1 MQLEGSGTS
10 RVGPAENSCGHSS
23 AATLLNIHSEPR
35 EAKPSLRGE
44 AFYAVP
50 ANLSVPIL
58 GVIVGTA
65 ILLFG
70 RKLFWLFVAALGFA
84 VGIEIAA
91 YFMRDPPVWMTLV
104 IALGLGILGA
114 LLAIMLQKLAIAVA
128 GFVAGGRLA
137 SALLAAFFADHAHY
151 RGITFVIGGIL
162 GALLL
167 LALFDWV
174 LILLSSVEGAHL
186 IGNGIVL
193 PQTGAVI
200 VFCALV
206 LIGVIVQGS
215 MLRGS
220 RRAAD

>member
-1 MQLEGSGTS
+1 M
-10 RVGPAENSCGHSS
+10 
-23 AATLLNIHSEPR
+23 TLPT
-35 EAKPSLRGE
+35 
-44 AFYAVP
+44 
-50 ANLSVPIL
+50 NLSVPII
-58 GVIVGTA
+58 GVIIGTA

-84 VGIEIAA
+84 VGLEIAA
-91 YFMRDPPVWMTLV
+91 YFMREPPVWMTLV
-104 IALGLGILGA
+104 IALGLGVLGA
-114 LLAIMLQKLAIAVA
+114 VLAIMLQKLAIAVA

-137 SALLAAFFADHAHY
+137 SALLAAFFVDYTHY

-174 LILLSSVEGAHL
+174 LILLSSAEGAHL
-186 IGNGIVL
+186 IAKGIVL
-193 PQTGAVI
+193 PPTGAVI
-200 VFCALV
+200 LLCALF

-220 RRAAD
+220 RRAG

>member
-1 MQLEGSGTS
+1 RRNNGSM
-10 RVGPAENSCGHSS
+10 
-23 AATLLNIHSEPR
+23 TL
-35 EAKPSLRGE
+35 
-44 AFYAVP
+44 P
-50 ANLSVPIL
+50 ANLSVPII
-58 GVIVGTA
+58 GVIVGAA

-84 VGIEIAA
+84 VGVEIAA
-91 YFMRDPPVWMTLV
+91 YFMRDPPIWMTLV

-114 LLAIMLQKLAIAVA
+114 LLAIMLQKLAVAVA

-137 SALLAAFFADHAHY
+137 SALLAAFFVDHTHY

-186 IGNGIVL
+186 IGNAIVL
-193 PQTGAVI
+193 PQTGAAI
-200 VFCALV
+200 LFCALV

-220 RRAAD
+220 RRTAD

>member
-1 MQLEGSGTS
+1 M
-10 RVGPAENSCGHSS
+10 
-23 AATLLNIHSEPR
+23 TLPT
-35 EAKPSLRGE
+35 
-44 AFYAVP
+44 
-50 ANLSVPIL
+50 NLSVPII
-58 GVIVGTA
+58 GVIVGAA

-91 YFMRDPPVWMTLV
+91 YFMHDPPAWMTLLV
-104 IALGLGILGA
+104 ALGLGVLGA
-114 LLAIMLQKLAIAVA
+114 LLAILLQKFAIAVA
-128 GFVAGGRLA
+128 GFIAGGRAA
-137 SALLAAFFADHAHY
+137 SALLAAFFVDYSHY

-193 PQTGAVI
+193 PPSGGVI
-200 VFCALV
+200 LFCALAV
-206 LIGVIVQGS
+206 IGVVVQGS

>member
-1 MQLEGSGTS
+1 MTFPTNVS
-10 RVGPAENSCGHSS
+10 
-23 AATLLNIHSEPR
+23 I
-35 EAKPSLRGE
+35 
-44 AFYAVP
+44 
-50 ANLSVPIL
+50 PII

-91 YFMRDPPVWMTLV
+91 YFTHDPPVWMTLL

-114 LLAIMLQKLAIAVA
+114 VLAILLQKLAIAVA

-137 SALLAAFFADHAHY
+137 LALVAAFFVDYSHY
-151 RGITFVIGGIL
+151 REITFVIGGIV

-167 LALFDWV
+167 LALFDWA

-186 IGNGIVL
+186 IGNGIML
-193 PQTGAVI
+193 PQTGTVI
-200 VFCALV
+200 LFVALV
-206 LIGVIVQGS
+206 VLGVVVQGS

-220 RRAAD
+220 RRPAG

>member
-1 MQLEGSGTS
+1 MTLPTS
-10 RVGPAENSCGHSS
+10 LP
-23 AATLLNIHSEPR
+23 
-35 EAKPSLRGE
+35 
-44 AFYAVP
+44 
-50 ANLSVPIL
+50 VPII
-58 GVIVGTA
+58 GVAIGAA

-84 VGIEIAA
+84 VGLEVAA

-114 LLAIMLQKLAIAVA
+114 VLAIMLQKLAIALA

-137 SALLAAFFADHAHY
+137 LALVAAFFVDYTHY

-162 GALLL
+162 GALML

-186 IGNGIVL
+186 IGNAIVL
-193 PQTGAVI
+193 PQTGATI
-200 VFCALV
+200 LFCALV
-206 LIGVIVQGS
+206 LVGVIVQAS

-220 RRAAD
+220 RRTAG

>member
-1 MQLEGSGTS
+1 LWTFVTVV
-10 RVGPAENSCGHSS
+10 RFPASPM
-23 AATLLNIHSEPR
+23 TLPT
-35 EAKPSLRGE
+35 
-44 AFYAVP
+44 
-50 ANLSVPIL
+50 NLSVPII
-58 GVIVGTA
+58 GVIVGIA

-84 VGIEIAA
+84 LGLEVAA
-91 YFMRDPPVWMTLV
+91 YFMRDPPVWTTLA

-114 LLAIMLQKLAIAVA
+114 LLAILLQKLAIAVA

-137 SALLAAFFADHAHY
+137 SALLAAFFVDYSHY

-186 IGNGIVL
+186 IGTGIVL
-193 PQTGAVI
+193 PQTGATI
-200 VFCALV
+200 LFCALV
-206 LIGVIVQGS
+206 VIGVIVQGS

-220 RRAAD
+220 RKSAD

>member
-1 MQLEGSGTS
+1 M
-10 RVGPAENSCGHSS
+10 
-23 AATLLNIHSEPR
+23 TLPE
-35 EAKPSLRGE
+35 
-44 AFYAVP
+44 
-50 ANLSVPIL
+50 NLSVPII
-58 GVIVGTA
+58 GVIVGAA

-84 VGIEIAA
+84 VGIEIAT
-91 YFMRDPPVWMTLV
+91 YFMREPPVWMTLL
-104 IALGLGILGA
+104 IALGLGLLGA

-128 GFVAGGRLA
+128 GFIAGGRLA
-137 SALLAAFFADHAHY
+137 SALLAAFYVDYSHY

-193 PQTGAVI
+193 PQSGAVI
-200 VFCALV
+200 LFCALV
-206 LIGVIVQGS
+206 VIGVLVQGA

-220 RRAAD
+220 RRPAD